1 MTMNYNFNAEKAT
14 KECIQWIRDWF
25 DKNGKDCKAIVGI
38 SGGKDSSIVAALCVE
53 ALGKDR
59 VIGVMMPNGIQKDID
74 DARYLIHKLQINS
87 YTINIENIVDKS
99 YDQLITNNSPI
110 SRQVLINLP
119 PRIRM
124 SILYAVAQGNHGRVI
139 GTGNLSENY
148 IGYFTRW
155 GDGAADCEPLGNL
168 TVREVKAIGHHL
180 HLPEYLVD
188 KTPADG
194 LCGFTDEQNI
204 GFTYETLD
212 YYLRTGE
219 FTDKEVL
226 QRINNLRQKNL
237 FKQNDIPKYVPGL
250 DVLFK

>member
-1 MTMNYNFNAEKAT
+1 MNYNFNAEKAT

-99 YDQLITNNSPI
+99 YDQLIANNSPI

-168 TVREVKAIGHHL
+168 TVQEVKAIGHHL

-219 FTDKEVL
+219 FADKEVL

-237 FKQNDIPKYVPGL
+237 FKQNDIPKYEPSL
-250 DVLFK
+250 DILFK